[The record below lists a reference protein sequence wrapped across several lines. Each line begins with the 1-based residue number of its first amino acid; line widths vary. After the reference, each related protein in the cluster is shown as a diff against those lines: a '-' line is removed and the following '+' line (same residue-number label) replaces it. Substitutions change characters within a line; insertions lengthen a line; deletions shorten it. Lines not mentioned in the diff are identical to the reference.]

1 MDAKLTAPKFNANLL
16 AKAYGDNLSTGSSKS
31 GGGDSP
37 LPAALFFQH
46 ASARVAV
53 PIGEPTLS
61 DEYPYMDKNWS
72 FWMEVSNPNSNRLTD
87 HDKCVVESL
96 DHIIRHQ
103 NADAALLEQLL
114 EHQQA
119 NDARLSVV
127 HFRLPPPHLCVKSHH
142 PGMVEPFVNREV
154 QLRAVVFDCA

>member
-1 MDAKLTAPKFNANLL
+1 MHRSLSRGQHCWTKDL
-16 AKAYGDNLSTGSSKS
+16 AKAYGDNLSTGSFKS

-72 FWMEVSNPNSNRLTD
+72 FLMAVSNP
-87 HDKCVVESL
+87 VY
-96 DHIIRHQ
+96 
-103 NADAALLEQLL
+103 
-114 EHQQA
+114 
-119 NDARLSVV
+119 
-127 HFRLPPPHLCVKSHH
+127 
-142 PGMVEPFVNREV
+142 
-154 QLRAVVFDCA
+154 